1 NPDIRYSI
9 DNDMKNLTKETETNG
24 NKLHN
29 DTDEGGEKLN
39 NNRSFES
46 EYDKW
51 AKGGGNKRITLT
63 VCNTP
68 AVLKKIG
75 FKNQV
80 ITWDATKI
88 AKIKSK
94 HKGMTDDIIKQV
106 PDILEKPIIIMKST
120 QKDSRITML
129 GEIYDLNNKPVLVVL
144 ELEPYSNTGV
154 GLDEIKIASSYGKDR
169 VQSFINKSEVL
180 YLEPNKKR
188 RNSWLAQNRL
198 QLPLEQAK
206 NTSNNTNISQD
217 TTGVNNIISNKQ
229 DIDTKNLTM
238 REQLEK
244 WENGKMEP
252 TEVFKLGITPSIF
265 EKLGAKELP
274 VIMTQKV
281 MKKVTEEK
289 HSVSTENIDQLYD
302 SIADPIMIFTSKSVP
317 NAYVILT
324 ELKDTNGK
332 PIITALHLNKKSNR
346 VDVNRVAS
354 VYGKDNVNNFIVTQ
368 IESDNLKY
376 VDNKK
381 SQSWL
386 TSRGL
391 ILPKLVQDKI
401 DSLGLKNTHPNN
413 TNISQDTTGVNN
425 IISNKQDIDT
435 KNKHSVAD
443 GENDYS
449 KNIEKYGA
457 IPKGE
462 NPIRAVKVPKRTS
475 KTNAVSYF
483 ARTMLE
489 AESTPDTAISEF
501 EKKIMG
507 GNMVHEVITDK
518 SAKEYALRF

>member
-1 NPDIRYSI
+1 DESKARQHVEIPAFFFSSNKTDWKDMGKNTMSVFLNIKNPYLGYYPNYKGLNNDFKKIKQQLMKDGYDGIFSVEDGVIEEYIAFLPNQIKSATDNIGTFDGSNPDIRYSI

-229 DIDTKNLTM
+229 DIDTKN
-238 REQLEK
+238 
-244 WENGKMEP
+244 
-252 TEVFKLGITPSIF
+252 
-265 EKLGAKELP
+265 
-274 VIMTQKV
+274 
-281 MKKVTEEK
+281 
-289 HSVSTENIDQLYD
+289 
-302 SIADPIMIFTSKSVP
+302 
-317 NAYVILT
+317 
-324 ELKDTNGK
+324 
-332 PIITALHLNKKSNR
+332 
-346 VDVNRVAS
+346 
-354 VYGKDNVNNFIVTQ
+354 
-368 IESDNLKY
+368 
-376 VDNKK
+376 
-381 SQSWL
+381 
-386 TSRGL
+386 
-391 ILPKLVQDKI
+391 
-401 DSLGLKNTHPNN
+401 
-413 TNISQDTTGVNN
+413 
-425 IISNKQDIDT
+425 
-435 KNKHSVAD
+435 KHSVAD

-462 NPIRAVKVPKRTS
+462 NPIRAIKVPKRTS